1 MSIPNLGIHVPD
13 EEVVELIKV
22 AMDGKA
28 GNTKGFII
36 DGFPANLNQAKVF
49 EEKIGSPEKI
59 IVLNVNDIILK
70 ERLTKRSNFDDQ
82 PDAVDKRLET
92 YNNETKAVVKAYA
105 KLVKNVRKPKY
116 IHIRR
121 IDVMVVNPNGGSP
134 PPLLCLHFLQMSISR
149 GVER

>member
-1 MSIPNLGIHVPD
+1 MKSDIFLVAISFVLTKKSIPNLGIHVPD
-13 EEVVELIKV
+13 EEVVELLKV
-22 AMDGKA
+22 AMDGKK
-28 GNTKGFII
+28 GNTKGFLI

-105 KLVKNVRKPKY
+105 KLVKNVRKRKY

-121 IDVMVVNPNGGSP
+121 IDVMVVNPNGG
-134 PPLLCLHFLQMSISR
+134 R
-149 GVER
+149 GG

>member
-1 MSIPNLGIHVPD
+1 
-13 EEVVELIKV
+13 
-22 AMDGKA
+22 MDGKK
-28 GNTKGFII
+28 GNTKGFLI

-105 KLVKNVRKPKY
+105 KLVKNVRKRK
-116 IHIRR
+116 
-121 IDVMVVNPNGGSP
+121 
-134 PPLLCLHFLQMSISR
+134 
-149 GVER
+149 